1 MSNESYVTSNTH
13 LLQSAF
19 TGSAFNVFGISPNL
33 FLFLESIVEFV
44 IVACSL
50 LMSWGKNKSEKVM
63 DPKSVCCAPW

>member
-33 FLFLESIVEFV
+33 FRFLESIVEFDS
-44 IVACSL
+44 SL
-50 LMSWGKNKSEKVM
+50 WPSDELGQK
-63 DPKSVCCAPW
+63 